1 MQPYRAEALRAER
14 AGSADDEAQLLGAVA
29 PERRAQFLRDYLSL
43 LWNESVLLEID
54 SGRMCP
60 VHHYIAIDPDTLEVA
75 SWNEMYWGPPP
86 ERFWEE
92 LPPGWGADLEYP
104 IIIDCDNPGQ
114 ALPLIETYY
123 AQRLRDEEATA
134 EAILANMMH
143 EFLAEQLRVDT
154 TIAVELEASPVLT
167 VILYRTD
174 VGPAEGVV
182 QYYPWE
188 GGWEAVQTAQQEV
201 DAAVASAGPYRS
213 LLSDSNVA
221 ALATDPTVPIIVEAN
236 GFWGF
241 PGLMNGIA
249 HQIMASN
256 PLGQV
261 MDPDIR
267 TIEASVAI
275 ILERELSRD
284 FLRIFYPDALQD
296 PSVSYVFS
304 GELDDQ
310 GMHLPRPVNPFVDP
324 AGDPLSRSVFDLRN
338 CTIAQGLSIGEFLD
352 LVRDM
357 AGPDEIYAAL
367 DECRGPVPS
376 PTPAD
381 TQACAVFAGA
391 LSGDRDRNL
400 LGNASFEYDPFSGS
414 TLWQIETRGGDL
426 IVSPLFQVAR
436 TGGRSISLRASD
448 FGLNGW
454 PGIIT
459 GNTIPL
465 CGGRE
470 YMMSVWA
477 YSADGAGAWAEIELI
492 DPLGG
497 PVHGV
502 SSGCTPLPSEE
513 WTELTVQLAVPEFPS
528 GLAARLGLLQCPTV
542 DGVRT
547 VLYYDDVFFGPD
559 TSPR

>member
-1 MQPYRAEALRAER
+1 
-14 AGSADDEAQLLGAVA
+14 
-29 PERRAQFLRDYLSL
+29 
-43 LWNESVLLEID
+43 
-54 SGRMCP
+54 
-60 VHHYIAIDPDTLEVA
+60 
-75 SWNEMYWGPPP
+75 
-86 ERFWEE
+86 
-92 LPPGWGADLEYP
+92 
-104 IIIDCDNPGQ
+104 
-114 ALPLIETYY
+114 
-123 AQRLRDEEATA
+123 
-134 EAILANMMH
+134 
-143 EFLAEQLRVDT
+143 
-154 TIAVELEASPVLT
+154 
-167 VILYRTD
+167 
-174 VGPAEGVV
+174 
-182 QYYPWE
+182 
-188 GGWEAVQTAQQEV
+188 VQTAQQEV